1 MLSLGPGTRFHL
13 ANNYFFLANWEF
25 PVTGN
30 KPADHT
36 LQVALLKV
44 F

>member
-1 MLSLGPGTRFHL
+1 LRRTNDNHI
-13 ANNYFFLANWEF
+13 ADNYFFLADCDF
-25 PVTGN
+25 PISSS
-30 KPADHT
+30 KPYDYT